1 MSKNDFMVLAV
12 LGKGGFGEVYLARKK
27 DTGEVLALKK
37 MPKSHFTDSSTLV
50 KVFSPFFIYSY
61 SFTSSKEKEKS

>member
-12 LGKGGFGEVYLARKK
+12 LGKGGFGEVYLFRNK

-37 MPKSHFTDSSTLV
+37 MPKSHFMDAGTLV
-50 KVFSPFFIYSY
+50 KVLDHHLHP
-61 SFTSSKEKEKS
+61 SSSI